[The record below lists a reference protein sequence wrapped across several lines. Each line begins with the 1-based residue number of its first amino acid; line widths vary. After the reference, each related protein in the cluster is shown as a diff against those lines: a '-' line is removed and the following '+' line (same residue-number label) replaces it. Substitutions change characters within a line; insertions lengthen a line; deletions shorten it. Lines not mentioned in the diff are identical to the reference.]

1 MTGLSGSRGGP
12 GGDWRHDLRVPGES
26 LRGLTERALSD
37 SATPAT
43 AERLRWLDRPPYT
56 VRWEAEG
63 DDALRDR
70 AAAIRRETLAD
81 LPGFVARLQVR
92 LEDLG
97 VHVHRAATAAEALDI
112 VTDIARREN
121 VQVVAKAKSMVTEEI
136 GLNAHLESHGI
147 EVIETDLGE
156 HIIQHRHE
164 RPSQL
169 ITPALHLSAHDVE
182 ELFDRLDAQ
191 EGEPPEPPGSSGA
204 HEPDPDA
211 LAERARLRL
220 RSDFERADMGIT
232 GVNFAAADTGTLA
245 LLSNEGNIDLVTT
258 HPRVHVAVM
267 GIEKVVPCLTD
278 VGLLLPLLSRA
289 GGDREITAYQT
300 LLTGPRR
307 PGETDG
313 PEQMHVVLLDNG
325 RSRMLETPM
334 WEALA
339 CIRCG
344 NCQMSCPVFKAVGG
358 GHAYG
363 SVYGGPIGAVIS
375 PMLGNGDSDA
385 DLPYLST
392 LCGACGDACPVRIP
406 LPDLLLE
413 LRVRDRSGARE
424 GGGDRGGGGLADSV
438 ERAGWN
444 AWSRVWSNTL
454 GYRLTVEAA
463 RAAGR
468 IVPRSLLGR
477 LPLASNW
484 AAGRVLPPVKE
495 AGTFRRFVRGAR
507 GGAVAGASGDEG
519 VGGGVT
525 VGARG
530 GASNGAGGGAGNA
543 AGGDAGGAAA
553 GAGGDAGAGTD
564 VGRGGSAGVGADVGT
579 GEAASQGSRTRLPI
593 TPVDRRARVRIPAV
607 PTVSDAEAG
616 RGVDEQRSPA
626 ERFAEACRAARC
638 DVVVVEGLDAALD
651 AIRGAVSGDASGVVS
666 VAGSGV
672 GEGVVVDEHPDLVGL
687 GLPESTQNTQGTQ
700 GVQGTQGTQSSP
712 WQAAYGVSVAVGGA
726 ADTGTLAVAAEA
738 GRPRSTGVTPE
749 NHIVLVRAS
758 TLVASYGDLVEA
770 IAMSA
775 PLPSSVRLTTGP
787 SRSGDIELRTI
798 YGMHGPKTLTVVLLR
813 D

>member
-1 MTGLSGSRGGP
+1 MKGHVSGHAGGHS
-12 GGDWRHDLRVPGES
+12 GDWRHDLRAPGES
-26 LRGLTERALSD
+26 LRRLTEQALAD
-37 SATPAT
+37 SATPET

-70 AAAIRRETLAD
+70 AAAIRRETLSD
-81 LPGFVARLQVR
+81 LPGYIARLQAR

-112 VTDIARREN
+112 VAGIARSEQVR
-121 VQVVAKAKSMVTEEI
+121 VVAKAKSMVTEEI
-136 GLNAHLESHGI
+136 GLNAHLESQGI
-147 EVIETDLGE
+147 EVVETDLGE
-156 HIIQHRHE
+156 HIIQRRHE

-169 ITPALHLSAHDVE
+169 ITPALHLSAHDVAD
-182 ELFDRLDAQ
+182 LFDRLDEQ
-191 EGEPPEPPGSSGA
+191 EGEAPEPSGA
-204 HEPDPDA
+204 HDLDPAA
-211 LAERARLRL
+211 LADRARLRL
-220 RSDFERADMGIT
+220 RADFERADMGVT

-267 GIEKVVPCLTD
+267 GIEKVVPRLTD

-325 RSRMLETPM
+325 RSRILESPV

-344 NCQMSCPVFKAVGG
+344 NCQMACPVFKAVGG

-363 SVYGGPIGAVIS
+363 SVYGGPIGSVIS
-375 PMLGNGDSDA
+375 PLLGDAKADA

-413 LRVRDRSGARE
+413 LRVRDRSPAA
-424 GGGDRGGGGLADSV
+424 GGGGLADSV

-444 AWSRVWSNTL
+444 AWSRAWSNTL
-454 GYRLTVEAA
+454 TYRLTIEAA
-463 RAAGR
+463 RAVGR
-468 IVPRSLLGR
+468 VVPRSLLRR
-477 LPLASNW
+477 LPLAANW
-484 AAGRVLPPVKE
+484 AAGRVLPPLKE
-495 AGTFRRFVRGAR
+495 AGTFRRCVRGA
-507 GGAVAGASGDEG
+507 
-519 VGGGVT
+519 
-525 VGARG
+525 
-530 GASNGAGGGAGNA
+530 GAGS
-543 AGGDAGGAAA
+543 
-553 GAGGDAGAGTD
+553 
-564 VGRGGSAGVGADVGT
+564 GGSSSRA
-579 GEAASQGSRTRLPI
+579 GEATSPGSRTRLPLI
-593 TPVDRRARVRIPAV
+593 PVDRRTRVRPPDM
-607 PTVSDAEAG
+607 PTVSDADVNTGADVNPGAG
-616 RGVDEQRSPA
+616 GRMAPGVRRPA
-626 ERFAEACRAARC
+626 SERFADACRAARC
-638 DVVVVEGLDAALD
+638 DVVTVERLDDALD
-651 AIRGAVSGDASGVVS
+651 AIRGLVTGD
-666 VAGSGV
+666 GSDLAA
-672 GEGVVVDEHPDLVGL
+672 ESVVVDEDPDLAGL
-687 GLPESTQNTQGTQ
+687 HRGLPDSPR
-700 GVQGTQGTQSSP
+700 SSP
-712 WQAAYGVSVAVGGA
+712 WQAAFGVSVAVAGA
-726 ADTGTLAVAAEA
+726 ADTGTLAVAAGA

-758 TLVASYGDLVEA
+758 TLVDGYADLVET
-770 IAMSA
+770 IASGEA
-775 PLPSSVRLTTGP
+775 LPSSVRLTTGP